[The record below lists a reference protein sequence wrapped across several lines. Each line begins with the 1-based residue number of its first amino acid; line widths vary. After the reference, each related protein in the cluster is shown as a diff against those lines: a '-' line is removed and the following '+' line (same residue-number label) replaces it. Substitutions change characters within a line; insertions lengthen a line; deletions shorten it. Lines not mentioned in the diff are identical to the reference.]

1 LIKAVGGVKKEDGT
15 EEEANVQTINPFSI
29 MQEIAR
35 SVYLEDVLFG
45 KFDSAQRFEILS
57 LSEVSIR
64 LEAEDLAKFL
74 NSHLESRM
82 FLVGHSITAADIL
95 AHAHLAEYF
104 FGLGDFE
111 KLQLPHAFRWLDHVQ
126 HLPGLLEEVQT
137 RGLFVTFPDE
147 NAQAPSKS
155 QLKKLAK
162 KGGDN
167 PKAAAAAEFKA
178 K

>member
-1 LIKAVGGVKKEDGT
+1 MIKAVGGVKKEDGT

-35 SVYLEDVLFG
+35 AVYLEDVLFG

-64 LEAEDLAKFL
+64 LEAEELAKFL

-111 KLQLPHAFRWLDHVQ
+111 KL
-126 HLPGLLEEVQT
+126 
-137 RGLFVTFPDE
+137 
-147 NAQAPSKS
+147 
-155 QLKKLAK
+155 
-162 KGGDN
+162 
-167 PKAAAAAEFKA
+167 
-178 K
+178 